1 MKVISIANHKGGV
14 GKTNTAINLAA
25 GLAHFSRKVLLIDMD
40 PQGNTSRGYGID
52 TSLVD
57 KSIMEVL
64 LDEYKIKESI
74 QPTVVKNLDIIPSK
88 LIISS
93 LEDTPEKKFYLL
105 KKALNK
111 VSNIYDYVIIDCPPS
126 LGVLTIN
133 SLTASNSIII
143 PIQCHYFALNAVT
156 QILANIANVKSKYN
170 PDLYVEGVVLTMY
183 DQTSELDNQMANEI
197 RSIFKE
203 KTYLSRIPR
212 TNSIPESNIR
222 GIPVTMWRPSGKAS
236 TAYLG
241 LAKEVLDAENV
252 ITTQNEEKN

>member
-64 LDEYKIKESI
+64 MDEYKIKESI

-88 LIISS
+88 LIVSN
-93 LEDTPEKKFYLL
+93 LEETPEKKFYLL

-111 VSNIYDYVIIDCPPS
+111 VANIYDYVIIDCPPS

-143 PIQCHYFALNAVT
+143 PVQCQYFALNAVT

-170 PDLYVEGVVLTMY
+170 PDLSIEGVVLTMY
-183 DQTSELDNQMANEI
+183 DPASELDNEIANEI
-197 RSIFKE
+197 RTIFKE
-203 KTYLSRIPR
+203 KTYSSRIPR

-236 TAYLG
+236 TAYLS
-241 LAKEVLDAENV
+241 LAKEVIDAEYN
-252 ITTQNEEKN
+252 N

>member
-64 LDEYKIKESI
+64 MDEYKIKESI
-74 QPTVVKNLDIIPSK
+74 QPTVVKDLDIIPSK

-93 LEDTPEKKFYLL
+93 LEDTPEKKFYML

-143 PIQCHYFALNAVT
+143 PVQCQYFALNAVT
-156 QILANIANVKSKYN
+156 QILANVANVKSKYN
-170 PDLYVEGVVLTMY
+170 PDLVVEGVLLTMY
-183 DQTSELDNQMANEI
+183 DATSELDNQIASEI

-203 KTYLSRIPR
+203 KTYTSRIPR

-236 TAYLG
+236 SAYLS
-241 LAKEVLDAENV
+241 LAKEVIDAEN
-252 ITTQNEEKN
+252 IIPQQYEQN

>member
-64 LDEYKIKESI
+64 MDEYKIKESI

-88 LIISS
+88 LIVSS
-93 LEDTPEKKFYLL
+93 LENTPEKKFYML
-105 KKALNK
+105 KKALSK
-111 VSNIYDYVIIDCPPS
+111 LSNLYDYVIIDCPPS

-143 PIQCHYFALNAVT
+143 PVQCQYFALNAVT

-170 PDLYVEGVVLTMY
+170 PDLSIEGVVLTMY
-183 DQTSELDNQMANEI
+183 DATSELDNQIANEI
-197 RSIFKE
+197 RNIFKE
-203 KTYLSRIPR
+203 KTYTSRIPR

-236 TAYLG
+236 TAYLS
-241 LAKEVLDAENV
+241 LAKEVIDAENS
-252 ITTQNEEKN
+252 IRP

>member
-1 MKVISIANHKGGV
+1 MKVISISNHKGGV

-57 KSIMEVL
+57 KSIMDVL
-64 LDEYKIKESI
+64 TGEYKIKECI
-74 QPTVVKNLDIIPSK
+74 QPTLVKNLDIIPSK

-93 LEDTPEKKFYLL
+93 FEDTPEKKFFML
-105 KKALNK
+105 KKALSKLENL
-111 VSNIYDYVIIDCPPS
+111 YDYVLIDCPPS

-133 SLTASNSIII
+133 SLIASNSIII
-143 PIQCHYFALNAVT
+143 PVQCQYFALNAVT
-156 QILANIANVKSKYN
+156 QILANVAKIKTKFNQ
-170 PDLYVEGVVLTMY
+170 DLYIEGVVLTMY
-183 DQTSELDNQMANEI
+183 DATSELDNDISNEI
-197 RSIFKE
+197 RKIFKE
-203 KTYLSRIPR
+203 KTYVTRIPR

-236 TAYLG
+236 TAYLS
-241 LAKEVLDAENV
+241 LAKELLDAENRNNNNV
-252 ITTQNEEKN
+252 

>member
-64 LDEYKIKESI
+64 MDEYKIKESI

-93 LEDTPEKKFYLL
+93 LEDTPEKKFFLL

-133 SLTASNSIII
+133 SLNASNSIII
-143 PIQCHYFALNAVT
+143 PVQCQYFALNAVT

-170 PDLYVEGVVLTMY
+170 PDLTVEGVVLTMY
-183 DQTSELDNQMANEI
+183 DATSELDNQIANEI

-203 KTYLSRIPR
+203 KTYTSRIPR

-236 TAYLG
+236 SAYLS
-241 LAKEVLDAENV
+241 LAKEVIDAEN
-252 ITTQNEEKN
+252 IIPHE